1 MENLCKEQQ
10 QEKLAL
16 VTGASGGIGFAIAE
30 SLQKAGYTV
39 YGIGRDFSGLA
50 PSFQAI
56 SLDLRKKEERDSFLK
71 SLREKGKLAIL
82 VHSAGVAYY
91 GLQENVEEAK
101 IREMT
106 ELNLEIPMI
115 LTQHFLRE

>member
-1 MENLCKEQQ
+1 MDNLSKLKK
-10 QEKLAL
+10 EKLAL

-30 SLQKAGYTV
+30 SLQKLGYTV
-39 YGIGRDFSGLA
+39 YGIGRDFSGLN

-71 SLREKGKLAIL
+71 SLREKGKLTLL

-101 IREMT
+101 ILDEIKK
-106 ELNLEIPMI
+106 ELRN
-115 LTQHFLRE
+115 